1 MSASVY
7 LDDEAFDAL
16 VETLDA
22 LVAKSSF
29 EDVGRW
35 EIRLALGGYGVLPA
49 SAGLGPDPADALVAA
64 LRSICA
70 PRRTESRA
78 A

>member
-7 LDDEAFDAL
+7 LNDEAFDAL

-22 LVAKSSF
+22 LIAKSSS
-29 EDVGRW
+29 DPVGRW

-70 PRRTESRA
+70 PRRSESRA